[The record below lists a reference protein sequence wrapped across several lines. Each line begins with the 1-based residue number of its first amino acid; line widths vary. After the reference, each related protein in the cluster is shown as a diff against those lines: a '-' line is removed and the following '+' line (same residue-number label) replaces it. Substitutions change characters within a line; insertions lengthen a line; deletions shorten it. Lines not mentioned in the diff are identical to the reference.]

1 MSTHRSYPR
10 RLQARSRIRG
20 LSLVEL
26 MISMVIG
33 MVVVASASAIFI
45 SNRQT
50 YRATE
55 SMARVQEGGRVSFEM
70 MARDI
75 RQAAG
80 NPCAQDLPAANVLRN
95 AALNWWSN
103 WNNAV
108 IGYEDNDG
116 LTFPFAAGV
125 GGRVNGTD
133 AIELKSSDNISG
145 LTVVN
150 HNAVAASFEVNT
162 PNHPLGDGDIVMVC
176 DFLQSTVLQVT
187 NASPGVNAT
196 IVHNNGAG
204 VPGNCS
210 KGLGFPTNCGS
221 ATGTPHTY
229 GPGSTI
235 VKVQASRWYIG
246 NNETNGRSLF
256 RTVLTNT
263 GGGAATRN
271 EEIVSGVTNMRLQYL
286 VRNTNAYVDAAAVV
300 NWANVTAVR
309 VELTMAGNDRIGTD
323 GNPIQRT
330 LAHTVTLRNR
340 MQ

>member
-1 MSTHRSYPR
+1 MSTHRHYPR
-10 RLQARSRIRG
+10 RFQTRSRIRG
-20 LSLVEL
+20 MSLVEL

-55 SMARVQEGGRVSFEM
+55 SMARLQEGGRVSFEM
-70 MARDI
+70 MSRDI

-80 NPCAQDLPAANVLRN
+80 NPCAQDLPAANVLNN
-95 AALNWWSN
+95 AAANWWSN
-103 WNNAV
+103 WTNAI
-108 IGYEDNDG
+108 IGYEENDG
-116 LTFPFAAGV
+116 GAFPFAAGI

-133 AIELKSSDNISG
+133 AIELKSADNISG
-145 LTVVN
+145 VTVVN

-162 PNHPLGDGDIVMVC
+162 PNHPLDDGDIILVC

-187 NASPGVNAT
+187 NASPGVNPT
-196 IVHNNGAG
+196 IVHNDGAG
-204 VPGNCS
+204 APGNCS
-210 KGLGFPTNCGS
+210 KGLGFPTNCGPGV
-221 ATGTPHTY
+221 GTPHTY

-246 NNETNGRSLF
+246 NNETGGRSLF
-256 RTVLTNT
+256 RTVLTNV
-263 GGGAATRN
+263 GGAATRN
-271 EEIVSGVTNMRLQYL
+271 EEIVGGVNDMRLQYL
-286 VRNTNAYVDAAAVV
+286 QRNTGNYVDAAAVG
-300 NWANVTAVR
+300 NWGNVVAVR
-309 VELTMAGNDRIGTD
+309 VLLTMAGGDRIGTD
-323 GNPIQRT
+323 GNPIQRN

>member
-80 NPCAQDLPAANVLRN
+80 NPCAQDLPVANVLN
-95 AALNWWSN
+95 NSAASWWSN
-103 WNNAV
+103 WNNSI
-108 IGYEDNDG
+108 IGYEDNNG
-116 LTFPFAAGV
+116 AFPFAAGV

-133 AIELKSSDNISG
+133 AIELKSADNISG
-145 LTVVN
+145 LTIVSHVP
-150 HNAVAASFEVNT
+150 ASAMFHLNT
-162 PNHPLGDGDIVMVC
+162 PNHPLLDGDIIMVC
-176 DFLQSTVLQVT
+176 DFQQAAVMQVT
-187 NASPGVNAT
+187 GASPGINETV
-196 IVHNNGAG
+196 VHNTGTAS
-204 VPGNCS
+204 PGNCTKS
-210 KGLGFPTNCGS
+210 LGVPVDCGPP
-221 ATGTPHTY
+221 AVGNPYTY

-235 VKVQASRWYIG
+235 VKMQASRWYIG
-246 NNETNGRSLF
+246 NNETGGRSLF
-256 RTVLTNT
+256 RTVLTN
-263 GGGAATRN
+263 GGAAAATRN
-271 EEIVSGVTNMRLQYL
+271 EEIVGGVTNMRLQYL
-286 VRNTNAYVDAAAVV
+286 QRNINNYVDAAAVA

>member
-1 MSTHRSYPR
+1 MTTHRRSPR
-10 RLQARSRIRG
+10 RLQARSRIQG

-70 MARDI
+70 MSRDI

-80 NPCAQDLPAANVLRN
+80 NPCAQDLPAANVLNN
-95 AALNWWSN
+95 AAANWWSN

-116 LTFPFAAGV
+116 TFPFAGGV

-133 AIELKSSDNISG
+133 AIELKSADNISG
-145 LTVVN
+145 LTVVS
-150 HNAVAASFEVNT
+150 HNAPSAEFKVNT
-162 PNHPLGDGDIVMVC
+162 VDHPLSPGDIVIVC
-176 DFLQSTVLQVT
+176 DFLQSSVLQVT
-187 NASPGVNAT
+187 NASPGINDN

-204 VPGNCS
+204 APGNCS
-210 KGLGFPTNCGS
+210 KGLGFPTDCGS
-221 ATGTPHTY
+221 AVGTPHTY

-246 NNETNGRSLF
+246 NNANGGRSLF
-256 RTVLTNT
+256 RTVLTNV
-263 GGGAATRN
+263 GGNAATRN
-271 EEIVSGVTNMRLQYL
+271 EEIVSDVNDMDLQYL
-286 VRNTNAYVDAAAVV
+286 VRNTGDYVDPGAVA
-300 NWANVTAVR
+300 NWGNVVAVR
-309 VELTMAGNDRIGTD
+309 VILTMAGTDRIGTD
-323 GNPIQRT
+323 GNVLQRN

>member
-1 MSTHRSYPR
+1 MSTHRHYPR
-10 RLQARSRIRG
+10 RFQTRSRIRG
-20 LSLVEL
+20 MSLVEL

-55 SMARVQEGGRVSFEM
+55 SMARLQEGGRVSFEM

-80 NPCAQDLPAANVLRN
+80 NPCAQDLPAANVLNN
-95 AALNWWSN
+95 AVANWWSN
-103 WNNAV
+103 WNNAI

-116 LTFPFAAGV
+116 TFPFAAGV

-133 AIELKSSDNISG
+133 AIELKSADNISG

-162 PNHPLGDGDIVMVC
+162 PNHPLDDGDIVLVC

-187 NASPGVNAT
+187 NASPGVNVT

-204 VPGNCS
+204 APGNCS
-210 KGLGFPTNCGS
+210 KGLGFPTNCGPGV
-221 ATGTPHTY
+221 GTPHTY

-246 NNETNGRSLF
+246 NNETGGRSLF
-256 RTVLTNT
+256 RTVWTNV

-271 EEIVSGVTNMRLQYL
+271 EEIVGGVNDMRLQYL
-286 VRNTNAYVDAAAVV
+286 QRNTGNYVDAAAVG
-300 NWANVTAVR
+300 NWGNVVAVR
-309 VELTMAGNDRIGTD
+309 VLLTMAGGDRIGTD
-323 GNPIQRT
+323 GNPIQRN